1 MSSFGNSESGLAVYL
16 LIWVLAPTV
25 GIFVFGLDEIGA
37 LFLAIV
43 LSVLFGFVDGDRK
56 NRWFSIT

>member
-1 MSSFGNSESGLAVYL
+1 MSSSGNSESGLVVYV
-16 LIWVLAPTV
+16 LIWVLVPTV

-43 LSVLFGFVDGDRK
+43 LTALFGFIDGDRK
-56 NRWFSIT
+56 KR

>member
-1 MSSFGNSESGLAVYL
+1 MSSSGNSESGLVFYV

-37 LFLAIV
+37 LFSAIV
-43 LSVLFGFVDGDRK
+43 LTVLFGFIDGDRK
-56 NRWFSIT
+56 NR

>member
-1 MSSFGNSESGLAVYL
+1 MNSSGNSESGLGVYV

-43 LSVLFGFVDGDRK
+43 LTVLFGFIDGDRK
-56 NRWFSIT
+56 KR

>member
-1 MSSFGNSESGLAVYL
+1 MNSSGNSESGLVGYV
-16 LIWVLAPTV
+16 LIWVVAPTV

-43 LSVLFGFVDGDRK
+43 LTALFGFIDGDRK
-56 NRWFSIT
+56 NR